1 MSTELPQITQTL
13 VDSVFQALVKMEV
26 DLDENPLDYGPRRL
40 NMKTA
45 ETRKKLAE
53 CEHLFL
59 RISGWMQK
67 CRSAHRAAE
76 TELELEKKHLFANDP
91 EVRAGRNVSTQDAL
105 ASMKLRSQVEEL
117 SKIKTISEDLEAMLA
132 VIKSKRNDLK
142 DVQRRLGDQIRLC
155 QEEIG
160 LGGKW
165 GSRVFGKTPDLDAAP
180 NPDHKSLKDLR
191 EMFAGVDSVK
201 PEDVGQALIASEL
214 EGDQPE
220 APLVDTEL
228 LSEDSPE
235 PLEEAVEAPEV
246 VAEPAAPSSSPAVSV
261 GVSTLLGEG
270 STDAESDGF
279 LATLEANAS
288 KPKKS
293 ESDIDDLLRDFDLDL
308 DS

>member
-105 ASMKLRSQVEEL
+105 ASMKLRAQVEEL

-165 GSRVFGKTPDLDAAP
+165 GSRVYGKTPDLDAAP

-191 EMFAGVDSVK
+191 EMFAGVDSLK
-201 PEDVGQALIASEL
+201 AEDLGEALLISK
-214 EGDQPE
+214 
-220 APLVDTEL
+220 
-228 LSEDSPE
+228 
-235 PLEEAVEAPEV
+235 LEEAQPEILLAETDPLTETPTEAPSLSL
-246 VAEPAAPSSSPAVSV
+246 EPSGNEAGPAVPPSAPAPSKEVSALLVGSS
-261 GVSTLLGEG
+261 
-270 STDAESDGF
+270 DAEADGF
-279 LATLEANAS
+279 LSALAVDTDV
-288 KPKKS
+288 KKR
-293 ESDIDDLLRDFDLDL
+293 ETAIDDLLRDFELDL
-308 DS
+308 